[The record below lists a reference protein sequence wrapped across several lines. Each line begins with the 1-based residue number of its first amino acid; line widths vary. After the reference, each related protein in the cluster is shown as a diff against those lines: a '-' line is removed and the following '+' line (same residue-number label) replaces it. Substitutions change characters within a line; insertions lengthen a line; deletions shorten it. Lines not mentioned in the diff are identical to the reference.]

1 MTRTMQHL
9 GSLVMLA
16 ALLAPVSAFAW
27 NPTGHRVIVSI
38 AYRQLDESTW
48 QKLGAL
54 LRNHPAAAQLW
65 TNRASNGPDEVL
77 NLLWNASVF
86 PDEAR
91 RPPWDRYNHPKAH
104 YVNYRILSDQGNTV
118 APPLPDENVLD
129 SYVDHCKAMGGTQTP
144 AAEQALHLS
153 WILHQA
159 SDIHQPLHAVARFSK
174 ALPHGDRGGNEVHL
188 PNPRGLTE
196 RSNNLHAY
204 WDDLLGNHE
213 DPAATAKLADQIMAE
228 NPRTEFSDDLKK
240 KGIRDW
246 AEESVQT
253 CLATVYQGLDPE
265 TPHLPAAPAGYDD
278 EAVKVGRKRI
288 ALAGYRLAEEL
299 KRLLA
304 DR

>member
-1 MTRTMQHL
+1 M
-9 GSLVMLA
+9 
-16 ALLAPVSAFAW
+16 
-27 NPTGHRVIVSI
+27 
-38 AYRQLDESTW
+38 
-48 QKLGAL
+48 
-54 LRNHPAAAQLW
+54 
-65 TNRASNGPDEVL
+65 
-77 NLLWNASVF
+77 
-86 PDEAR
+86 
-91 RPPWDRYNHPKAH
+91 
-104 YVNYRILSDQGNTV
+104 
-118 APPLPDENVLD
+118 
-129 SYVDHCKAMGGTQTP
+129 
-144 AAEQALHLS
+144 
-153 WILHQA
+153 
-159 SDIHQPLHAVARFSK
+159 
-174 ALPHGDRGGNEVHL
+174 HL

>member
-65 TNRASNGPDEVL
+65 TNRALNGPDEVL

-144 AAEQALHLS
+144 AAEQCFTS
-153 WILHQA
+153 
-159 SDIHQPLHAVARFSK
+159 
-174 ALPHGDRGGNEVHL
+174 RGSCT
-188 PNPRGLTE
+188 R
-196 RSNNLHAY
+196 R
-204 WDDLLGNHE
+204 
-213 DPAATAKLADQIMAE
+213 ATSTSLCTRWPDSRRHCRMEIAGAT
-228 NPRTEFSDDLKK
+228 RCTCR
-240 KGIRDW
+240 IR
-246 AEESVQT
+246 E
-253 CLATVYQGLDPE
+253 G
-265 TPHLPAAPAGYDD
+265 
-278 EAVKVGRKRI
+278 
-288 ALAGYRLAEEL
+288 
-299 KRLLA
+299 
-304 DR
+304 